1 MGTISSRDIL
11 CNTGYLEIRS
21 EHAGY
26 KVARLHKDDDITLLK
41 DKYKDDDTTLLKKN
55 VTHSQKKRK
64 NMMEQDLKKF
74 KRLD

>member
-1 MGTISSRDIL
+1 MGTIRSRDIL
-11 CNTGYLEIRS
+11 FYTGYLEIRS

-41 DKYKDDDTTLLKKN
+41 DKYKDDVTTLLKEKCD
-55 VTHSQKKRK
+55 TFPKERK

-74 KRLD
+74 KRLN